1 MREAACARSLQALLV
16 TSYLVASMSAAG
28 GELRRERVT
37 LSAEAHARAGA
48 PSLRV
53 EDWKGDVLS
62 LRVMDPGTL
71 VVEAG
76 DEVIAAG
83 ELLWGE
89 GTRLRV
95 EPRRG

>member
-1 MREAACARSLQALLV
+1 MREAARAKSLQALLV

-37 LSAEAHARAGA
+37 LSVKAHMREEALSPR
-48 PSLRV
+48 L
-53 EDWKGDVLS
+53 EDWKEDVLS
-62 LRVMDPGTL
+62 LRVMDPGRL

-83 ELLWGE
+83 DLN
-89 GTRLRV
+89 
-95 EPRRG
+95 